1 MMRKVTLSGLL
12 IFFASIAFGQTTP
25 ISGTVTD
32 EQGQPVPFVFIK
44 DAQHNYATF
53 SDPNG
58 AYKLNVDPSSELIAT
73 SNNYKESVV
82 KIASQAKVNI
92 VMHPGGTA
100 GTNTGATADA
110 FTVTE
115 IGTKG
120 KDTQPLAQF
129 GTTKEELHGSPY
141 LFTNWVHGYAV
152 TTADSIKQNDSYLFN
167 YEKTTGL
174 LLYTAGGNA
183 MKAVNKSEIKG
194 FTLYD
199 EKGQPYEFEDV
210 PAINTKVFVQ
220 VLSSGN
226 KYIIYKDLNTKFHKA
241 DFTTNGITSSGNNYD
256 SYDDNSN
263 YYLVTKPAGA
273 PQKFNL
279 KRSSLKKVFSTDAIK
294 INQFISAHDS
304 DEVDDTYLE
313 NLGDFMNN

>member
-1 MMRKVTLSGLL
+1 MKKITLSGLL
-12 IFFASIAFGQTTP
+12 IFLASITFGQTSP

-44 DAQHNYATF
+44 DAQHNYATYTGP
-53 SDPNG
+53 DG
-58 AYKLNVDPSSELIAT
+58 TYKLNADPSSALMAT
-73 SNNYKESVV
+73 SNNYKESLI
-82 KIASQAKVNI
+82 KIEIQAKVDI

-100 GTNTGATADA
+100 GTNAGSTADA
-110 FTVTE
+110 FAVTE

-120 KDTQPLAQF
+120 KDTQPMAQF

-141 LFTNWVHGYAV
+141 LFTNWVHGYAI

-183 MKAVNKSEIKG
+183 MKAVNKEEIKG
-194 FTLYD
+194 FTLFD
-199 EKGQPYEFEDV
+199 EKGQPYIFEDV
-210 PAINTKVFVQ
+210 PVVNKKVFVQ
-220 VLSSGN
+220 VLSSGS
-226 KYIIYKDLNTKFHKA
+226 KYIIYKDINTKFHKA

-263 YYLVTKPAGA
+263 YYLVTQPNGT
-273 PQKFNL
+273 PVKFSL
-279 KRSSLKKVFSTDAIK
+279 KRSAIK
-294 INQFISAHDS
+294 KIFGADAAKVNQFISAHDS
-304 DEVDDTYLE
+304 DEVDDIYLE
-313 NLGDFMNN
+313 KLGDFMNN